1 MIAPGN
7 HLLRQGMAA
16 PAFQPQQLQHQ
27 QGLTTTM
34 GHVSHAFTQPPSGNS
49 STALMFM
56 PSNTQVAPALSQPAA
71 QYHCYQPQLQPQMMS
86 AAVLSGGPRNT
97 LGVPSPSISPQAP
110 QALQLPLQMVLQQMP
125 IQVPPAPAA
134 TTSAT
139 TQIVPQQ
146 MPVPVPP
153 AVTTT
158 AIQMVPRPA
167 PVAAVTQMVPQQVP
181 VPVAAATTATA
192 AAATTS
198 TTTAA
203 VILQASE
210 ICAKQPPSARGVPA
224 ACHNTSVGG
233 TFDSHPTTQ
242 GPYSMQLAL
251 ADSVAS
257 DNLKDPDN
265 RSKAYMSMINAL
277 DSWGFFQNLPLD
289 AAGTLHYSAPFCHD
303 HFETILI
310 VPFLVQ
316 RILDQGAAR
325 QMTMAGCDQNPQ
337 EPWWTAWREWTSRH
351 FGHRGVSLDCF
362 VRDLERLEPPKAG
375 ARLVF
380 MNFYRQEAEAT
391 VEECRLHG
399 AQAEIRENP
408 YYAGT
413 EKYAVGTSYRYAVL
427 VQPIL

>member
-56 PSNTQVAPALSQPAA
+56 PSNTQVAPALS
-71 QYHCYQPQLQPQMMS
+71 
-86 AAVLSGGPRNT
+86 
-97 LGVPSPSISPQAP
+97 
-110 QALQLPLQMVLQQMP
+110 
-125 IQVPPAPAA
+125 
-134 TTSAT
+134 
-139 TQIVPQQ
+139 
-146 MPVPVPP
+146 
-153 AVTTT
+153 
-158 AIQMVPRPA
+158 
-167 PVAAVTQMVPQQVP
+167 
-181 VPVAAATTATA
+181 
-192 AAATTS
+192 
-198 TTTAA
+198 
-203 VILQASE
+203 
-210 ICAKQPPSARGVPA
+210 
-224 ACHNTSVGG
+224 
-233 TFDSHPTTQ
+233 Q

-375 ARLVF
+375 LIIAAHPETTNKGPWPTIIGNVLKSRVPGARLVF